1 MTNDNTEETPTPL
14 TLYIPR
20 LHPELA
26 HFVLPAGVL
35 FFDPGTTQ
43 EVRADM
49 FRPQEL
55 PLDPGQARRTLN
67 GLLQFGAQA
76 QQPGDLAWMGVVEPE
91 GIQSRAATALRGEFG
106 DLDRFAQATSSSK
119 ASFPKA
125 SSVPVTPLPEDALAQ
140 AKLKAQ
146 TILLLAWS
154 LEEQLLEIEG
164 VSARYREA
172 SAKFSES
179 LGAESAEE
187 GGVFLT
193 SRTSD
198 GFLKSSATP
207 VLPWRA
213 VLESVLVFLPS
224 GTRLLCS
231 DKDIHETWCE
241 MGIGFEAA
249 EDGSI
254 EITGEMSGA
263 LTAVAPGWRLLG
275 LSGPRPGAPWLETEY
290 RVLFLHGN

>member
-1 MTNDNTEETPTPL
+1 MIDDGNDKSGAPL

-26 HFVLPAGVL
+26 RFVPPVGVL

-43 EVRADM
+43 EVRADA
-49 FRPQEL
+49 FRPQGL
-55 PLDPGQARRTLN
+55 PLNPAQARRTLN

-76 QQPGDLAWMGVVEPE
+76 EQPGDLAWMGVAEPE
-91 GIQSRAATALRGEFG
+91 GIESRAATALRSEFG
-106 DLDRFAQATSSSK
+106 DLDRFAKLTSPSK
-119 ASFPKA
+119 APFPKA
-125 SSVPVTPLPEDALAQ
+125 SSAPTEPTTEAAMEQ
-140 AKLKAQ
+140 TQLKAQ
-146 TILLLAWS
+146 TILLLAWN
-154 LEEQLLEIEG
+154 LEEQLLEIQG
-164 VSARYREA
+164 VNARYQEA

-187 GGVFLT
+187 EGVFIT
-193 SRTSD
+193 SETSD
-198 GFLKSSATP
+198 RFLENSATP

-224 GTRLLCS
+224 GARLLCS

-241 MGIGFEAA
+241 MGIGFEPAGA
-249 EDGSI
+249 DVPEGM
-254 EITGEMSGA
+254 EEMPGA

-275 LSGPRPGAPWLETEY
+275 LSMPRPGAPWLETEY
-290 RVLFLHGN
+290 RVLFQPQN